1 MAWFAL
7 GVTTREINDETV
19 VVGSGAEVEWRV
31 STADLAPRHLVVE
44 VRDRRASV
52 RASSPDNVVVLNGKQ
67 IGVEPQPLG
76 DGDVVFAGSG
86 RFVFTIEPPGVTL
99 DDDPALRH
107 GFLVDDEAK
116 IAHPLLGRSTTIGRD
131 ASNAIVVRD
140 PTASRFHAEVR
151 REAGGFVLHSIGAT
165 GTMVNARPLASP
177 RVLGEGD
184 TLEIAFAKLRF
195 TATPPSGD
203 TKLATP
209 HSTKSDETAR
219 RATIGGSSGV
229 VVDEQNEAGRD
240 TRRLQLL
247 VGLVVVLAAAWWFG
261 RSFI

>member
-1 MAWFAL
+1 MPWLAL

-19 VVGSGAEVEWRV
+19 VVGSGADVEWRV

-44 VRDRRASV
+44 ARNGRASV

-86 RFVFTIEPPGVTL
+86 RFIFTVDPPGVTL
-99 DDDPALRH
+99 DDDPSLGH
-107 GFLVDDEAK
+107 GFLVDDQTK
-116 IAHPLLGRSTTIGRD
+116 LAHPLLGRSTAIGRD

-165 GTMVNARPLASP
+165 GTMLNARPLASP
-177 RVLGEGD
+177 HVLGEGD

-195 TATPPSGD
+195 TTAAPSGD
-203 TKLATP
+203 IKLATP
-209 HSTKSDETAR
+209 HSTKNDETGR
-219 RATIGGSSGV
+219 KPTLGGGTGV

-247 VGLVVVLAAAWWFG
+247 VGLVVLLAAAWWVG